1 MTISANARAL
11 LHTIAKAEG
20 TFDFKKNQP
29 IYNQTFGYTPFDT
42 SKPHPNRVVRSGG
55 YASAAAG
62 GWQFMPDT
70 WKMVWNGQNRPM
82 TPENQEAAA
91 LALVYRRGVDPDAP
105 LTADVLNR
113 LAPEWASLPTHS
125 GRSYYGQPVRGRDE
139 LLKFYG
145 DQLNAIK
152 RGGGGAPAGGGGPA
166 PAAPSGGGSA
176 PTGGGG
182 GGGGGGGD
190 TAALLALVQAASG
203 NSTDNS
209 MLLSA
214 IAGSGGDPTL
224 PVLSAIQKES
234 SQAIDEL
241 GSGLREFRPMA
252 VARSAPGGGAR
263 MAGSP
268 AFRQALSLLQA

>member
-11 LHTIAKAEG
+11 LHTIYNAEG
-20 TFDFKKNQP
+20 TFKNGQP

-62 GWQFMPDT
+62 AGQFMPDT
-70 WKMVWNGQNRPM
+70 WKMVWGGQNRPM
-82 TPENQEAAA
+82 TPENQDAAA
-91 LALVYRRGVDPDAP
+91 LELVRRRGVNPDAP
-105 LTADVLNR
+105 LTADALNK

-125 GRSYYGQPVRGRDE
+125 GSSYYGQPVRGRDE

-145 DQLNAIK
+145 DQLNAI
-152 RGGGGAPAGGGGPA
+152 RGGGAGAPAGGGRPA
-166 PAAPSGGGSA
+166 PAAPSGGGSV
-176 PTGGGG
+176 PTG

-190 TAALLALVQAASG
+190 TAALLALVQATSG

-252 VARSAPGGGAR
+252 VARIAPGGGAR
-263 MAGSP
+263 MAGGS